1 MFSPKYYREQAYRTR
16 RLAEME
22 HQTNMRETLE
32 KAAEDLD
39 VIAEDLELETDGA
52 QSMP

>member
-1 MFSPKYYREQAYRTR
+1 
-16 RLAEME
+16 ME

-39 VIAEDLELETDGA
+39 VIAEDLELEIDEA
-52 QSMP
+52 QATP